1 MPSSLTWIDHDSKA
15 RERTIRILSFMQ
27 QKESRDELGLGA
39 IRDSFADA
47 LFPGTSTI
55 QTRMRYMLFV
65 PWIYIF
71 LEKKRVMPPAFRE
84 RARNIELALIEPLLA
99 CSDHAAGIFGRVA
112 GQGLKRLP
120 SSVYWNGLGIWGL
133 RRNDLSRNEY
143 HRHIGEIYRR
153 RDITRQRK
161 EKDDSPEAAT
171 QTWHPRLPDPPE
183 GFPDAI
189 KNLGIELTTE
199 EASFLLDCLTKS
211 SPDSLLVFLA
221 LNSKPVECEFP
232 WQHADRER
240 FSSSHRELLDYGEM
254 FSTVM
259 HGAGFLYNLMLAEVA
274 QRKSLEEEHRVNL
287 DGWRER
293 LLSCPN
299 INLPLEKIWEL
310 TAGRGHTI
318 TPKTKEFIT
327 AWHRRVMATRGDVVA
342 DEECRT
348 LIRNREMKLKGSR
361 SRFTNAGA
369 RDNWNG
375 SAGIGQMSYRW
386 PNVKVLLADLYA
398 GLNGGGNARS

>member
-1 MPSSLTWIDHDSKA
+1 MSSSLTWIDHDSAA
-15 RERTIRILSFMQ
+15 RERAIRILSFMQ

-55 QTRMRYMLFV
+55 QTRMRYMLFI
-65 PWIYIF
+65 PWFYTA
-71 LEKKRVMPPAFRE
+71 LEKKRVTHPAFAA
-84 RARNIELALIEPLLA
+84 RARNIELALTEPLLSG
-99 CSDHAAGIFGRVA
+99 SDQAGIFGRVA

-120 SSVYWNGLGIWGL
+120 SSVYWNGLGVWGI
-133 RRNDLSRNEY
+133 RRIDLSRDEY
-143 HRHIGEIYRR
+143 HRHINEIYRR
-153 RDITRQRK
+153 RDIVRQRT
-161 EKDDSPEAAT
+161 EKDDLPELAT

-183 GFPDAI
+183 GFPDSI

-199 EASFLLDCLTKS
+199 DASFLLDCLVKS
-211 SPDSLLVFLA
+211 NPESLLVFLA
-221 LNSKPVECEFP
+221 LKSKPVECEFP

-254 FSTVM
+254 FSTLM
-259 HGAGFLYNLMLAEVA
+259 HGAGYLYNLMLAEVA
-274 QRKSLEEEHRVNL
+274 QRKSLMEEHRANL
-287 DGWRER
+287 ESWKEQ

-299 INLPLEKIWEL
+299 INLPLEKIWDL

-318 TPKTKEFIT
+318 TPRTKEFIT
-327 AWHRRVMATRGDVVA
+327 AWHRRVMATRGGVVA

-348 LIRNREMKLKGSR
+348 LIRNREIKLKGSR
-361 SRFTNAGA
+361 SRFTNVGA
-369 RDNWNG
+369 RDNWG
-375 SAGIGQMSYRW
+375 GYAGVGQMAYRW

-398 GLNGGGNARS
+398 GLYGGGNAQS

>member
-1 MPSSLTWIDHDSKA
+1 MPSSLTWIDHDSEA
-15 RERTIRILSFMQ
+15 RERTIRILSFIQ

-65 PWIYIF
+65 PWIYTS
-71 LEKKRVMPPAFRE
+71 LEKKRVTPPSFEAK
-84 RARNIELALIEPLLA
+84 ARNIELALTEPLLA
-99 CSDHAAGIFGRVA
+99 SSDQAGIFGRVA

-120 SSVYWNGLGIWGL
+120 SSVYWNGLAIWGL
-133 RRNDLSRNEY
+133 RRINLSRDEY

-153 RDITRQRK
+153 RDISRQRT
-161 EKDDSPEAAT
+161 EKDDLPETAT

-199 EASFLLDCLTKS
+199 EASFLLDCLMKS
-211 SPDSLLVFLA
+211 NPKSLLVFLA
-221 LNSKPVECEFP
+221 LNSKPVDCEFP
-232 WQHADRER
+232 WQHTDRES
-240 FSSSHRELLDYGEM
+240 FSSSNRELLDYGEM
-254 FSTVM
+254 FSIVM

-274 QRKSLEEEHRVNL
+274 QRKSLEEQHRANL
-287 DGWRER
+287 DHWRER
-293 LLSCPN
+293 LLNCPT

-327 AWHRRVMATRGDVVA
+327 AWHRRVMATRGDVAV
-342 DEECRT
+342 DEECRM
-348 LIRNREMKLKGSR
+348 LVRNREMKLKGGR

-386 PNVKVLLADLYA
+386 PNVKILLADLYA
-398 GLNGGGNARS
+398 GLNGGGNAQS